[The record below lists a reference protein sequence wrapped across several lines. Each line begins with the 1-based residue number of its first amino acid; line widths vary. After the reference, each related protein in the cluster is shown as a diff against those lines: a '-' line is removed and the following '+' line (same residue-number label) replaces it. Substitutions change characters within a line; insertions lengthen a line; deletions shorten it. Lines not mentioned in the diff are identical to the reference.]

1 MAMPKLTDRQKVF
14 CKEYIIDFN
23 ASRAA
28 HAAGYSTK
36 TAAKTGSENLQ
47 KPEIQGEINRL
58 TAKRTERTEIT
69 ADRVVQELAKI
80 GFASI
85 DDLGSF
91 TDEGEF
97 ILKSSAEMNEAG
109 KASINSVSYTS
120 TTAQGITTGTLK
132 VSRND
137 KIKALELLGRHVGA
151 FNNDESGKTSIKV
164 TIGKPKK

>member
-1 MAMPKLTDRQKVF
+1 MAMPKLTDRQRIF

-47 KPEIQGEINRL
+47 KPEIQGEISRL
-58 TAKRTERTEIT
+58 MSSRNQRTEIT

-85 DDLGSF
+85 DDLGKF
-91 TDEGEF
+91 TTEGEF
-97 ILKSSAEMNEAG
+97 LLKSSEEMNEAG
-109 KASINSVSYTS
+109 KASINSVSFQS
-120 TTAQGITTGTLK
+120 TTIDGVTTGTLK

-164 TIGKPKK
+164 TIGKKK